1 MAFSDERRS
10 LLSSN
15 ARISAPFIKV
25 TIGDYT
31 FGVFS
36 RSERQLL
43 KQGDFYKA
51 YDIKYPN
58 YIKSLAVTKI
68 NGQVNQYT
76 LTIVYPVT
84 TNDDPNFFEKVFSSV
99 GNTRKI
105 IFTYGDATKPAF
117 IYKDEEAII
126 TKVNTSFGGFQGGQF
141 NGVLTYTVSATSS
154 AALGTASTIQRPSDG
169 AYHKPSDL
177 IKAMFRDPS
186 TGLRD
191 VFTGMN
197 VGNLDKLIAGDD
209 QAVKLDSK
217 LNISALDYL
226 SYLVS
231 CMIPNGSI
239 NAQLANDIYILTI
252 HDDTIYDDLLQEG
265 NRQLSGP
272 YFQVTK
278 TSYRTKHADAYQ
290 IDIGSPNSKDLIL
303 SFSVDDNENYS
314 LYYDYQGKLNDQ
326 KYKKVVNRFGQIVDM
341 YAPSATS
348 KNKNFE
354 TNAQDRSWWTKITK
368 FPISASITLRG
379 LLRPAQLMTYVR
391 INMIFPGTGKKHISS
406 GLYIVTKQLDK
417 IDEQGYT
424 TTLNMTKIAGDTEG
438 ETVRY

>member
-1 MAFSDERRS
+1 MTFSNERRS

-36 RSERQLL
+36 RNERALIS
-43 KQGDFYKA
+43 KGDYYKA
-51 YDIKYPN
+51 YDVKYPN
-58 YIKSLAVTKI
+58 YIKSLTVTKI

-76 LTIVYPVT
+76 LIIVYPIT
-84 TNDDPNFFEKVFSSV
+84 TGDDPNFFEKVFSSV
-99 GNTRKI
+99 SNTRKI
-105 IFTYGDATKPAF
+105 VFTYGDATKPAF

-126 TKVNTSFGGFQGGQF
+126 TKVSTSFNGFDGAF
-141 NGVLTYTVSATSS
+141 SGVISYTVNATSS
-154 AALGTASTIQRPSDG
+154 AALGTACTLQRPSDG
-169 AYHKPSDL
+169 AFHKPSDL
-177 IKAMFRDPS
+177 IKALFRDKS
-186 TGLRD
+186 SGLQN

-197 VGNLDKLIAGDD
+197 NGNLDKLIAGDD
-209 QAVKLDSK
+209 QPVKLDSK

-231 CMIPNGSI
+231 CMIPVGSTS
-239 NAQLANDIYILTI
+239 AQLANDIYILTI

-265 NRQLSGP
+265 DDQISGP

-278 TSYRTKHADAYQ
+278 TSYRTEHADAYQ
-290 IDIGSPNSKDLIL
+290 IDIGSPNSKDLVL
-303 SFSVDDNENYS
+303 NFSIDNNENYS

-326 KYKKVVNRFGQIVDM
+326 KYKRVIDRFGRIIDS
-341 YAPSATS
+341 YAPAATS
-348 KNKNFE
+348 KNNNFE

-368 FPISASITLRG
+368 FPISASITVRG

-406 GLYIVTKQLDK
+406 GLYIVTKQTDT
-417 IDEQGYT
+417 INEQGYT

-438 ETVRY
+438 DTVKH